1 MNYKKIVIEM
11 IQNIEEDVFT
21 FFESVV
27 HYYKL
32 SY

>member
-11 IQNIEEDVFT
+11 IQNIEEDVLT
-21 FFESVV
+21 FFESAV

-32 SY
+32 LY